1 MRVAADST
9 EMTASSVMALPL
21 RIPAAVSSWQTTS
34 SGYQLAGIRRI
45 RLAVMCG
52 ASPAAMLELT
62 ARVPATGGT
71 GRSRN
76 QEEGA
81 VMAALN
87 GSDARTVVAVISAGI
102 MGSAMARNLAAAGLD
117 TRVWDGSPAAAAA
130 LADAGVVAAA
140 SAQDAVRDAGVVITM
155 LPTAA
160 AVESVIFDADVAAA
174 FAEGSVWA
182 QMGTIGVE
190 ATLGFKDRLATAR
203 PGVTFVDAPVSGSKG
218 PAEQGQLLILASGPE
233 TAADALRPVFDA
245 IGRKTVWLGHAG
257 QGSIVKLVVNAYLSI
272 LIEGVAETME
282 LADRL
287 GIGHQQLA
295 DVIEGGPLDAPLAD
309 AKLHKMDRGDYAP
322 EFPLEWALKDVD
334 LAISAA
340 GGQPPPLLAA
350 LSGQWHAA
358 VAAGHGR
365 QDISAARLA
374 LPTPDQTS

>member
-1 MRVAADST
+1 
-9 EMTASSVMALPL
+9 MAG
-21 RIPAAVSSWQTTS
+21 V
-34 SGYQLAGIRRI
+34 
-45 RLAVMCG
+45 
-52 ASPAAMLELT
+52 
-62 ARVPATGGT
+62 
-71 GRSRN
+71 
-76 QEEGA
+76 
-81 VMAALN
+81 N
-87 GSDARTVVAVISAGI
+87 GSDARTVVAVIGAGI

-117 TRVWDGSPAAAAA
+117 TRVWDRSPAAAAA
-130 LADAGVVAAA
+130 LADAGAVAAA

-160 AVESVIFDADVAAA
+160 AVESVIFDGDVAPA

-190 ATLGFKDRLATAR
+190 ATLGFRDRLAAVR

-233 TAADALRPVFDA
+233 TAASPLRPVFDA
-245 IGRKTVWLGHAG
+245 IGRKTVWLGQVG

-287 GIGHQQLA
+287 GISHQQLA

-309 AKLHKMDRGDYAP
+309 AKLHKMDRSDYAP

-340 GGQPPPLLAA
+340 GGEAPPLLAA
-350 LSGQWHAA
+350 LSGQWHTA

-365 QDISAARLA
+365 EDISAARLA
-374 LPTPDQTS
+374 LPTPDHTS